1 MPTNA
6 EKLQRAFQDWNH
18 TRGGTSAAWLD
29 LMADN
34 VHFQSLAGG
43 GPGAEFTVE
52 CHSRADVARYF
63 AELAKGWEMIHYT
76 TKVFAAAEDRVVMLG
91 STAWRNRRTQR
102 LVDTPKADLVTFR
115 NGQIVEFFEFYDTAK
130 LFAAATT

>member
-6 EKLQRAFQDWNH
+6 ETLQKAYHDWNH
-18 TRGGTSAAWLD
+18 SRGKTSTAWLD

-34 VHFQSLAGG
+34 VRFQSLAGG

-76 TKVFAAAEDRVVMLG
+76 TEVFVASGDRVVMLG
-91 STAWRNRRTQR
+91 STAWRNRGTQR
-102 LVDTPKADLVTFR
+102 VVDTPKADLVTFR
-115 NGQIVEFFEFYDTAK
+115 DGRIVEFFEFYDTAK
-130 LFAAATT
+130 LFAATTG